1 MTLSLDHATK
11 RYGAT
16 TVLDAVSLSLA
27 PGRIRALVGENGAGK
42 STLVKVACGMIPLDA
57 GAISFEGR
65 PVKGWSAAEAT
76 RRGVGVLHQHFTL
89 VDTLSVADNIVLGR
103 EPRRG
108 PWGLWVDRE
117 SAQRRVRAL
126 GEKHGMRIDPA
137 RLAGDLAVGER
148 QRVEL
153 LRVLDG
159 GARCVLLDEPTAVL
173 SPSEVRALLAVLRS
187 LADAG
192 SALLFISHKLD
203 EVFAIADDVTVLRR
217 GRVVLD
223 RPAAALT
230 RDEVA
235 RAVVGGEVQ
244 PLRRRARDEGAN
256 GRGMALEVRGLACD
270 GVRGLSLE
278 VRAGEVLGVAGVEGN
293 GQRALLEAIAGIRA
307 TRAGRIIV
315 GERDVTE
322 ASALERRRAGLG
334 FVPEDREETGLCATL
349 SIAENLA
356 LGDPSYARG
365 DGWLS
370 PDALRAR
377 ARAVIERYAI
387 RPDDPDLPV
396 RALSGG
402 NAQKV
407 LVARELERP
416 LTALLLAQ
424 PTRGVDLGA
433 ATAIRQHILDARAR
447 GLGVLLVSSELDEL
461 RALSD
466 RVAVLFRGEVVTE
479 MPVEAATDERLG
491 PWMIG
496 AHPEPANATAREV
509 RP

>member
-1 MTLSLDHATK
+1 
-11 RYGAT
+11 
-16 TVLDAVSLSLA
+16 
-27 PGRIRALVGENGAGK
+27 
-42 STLVKVACGMIPLDA
+42 
-57 GAISFEGR
+57 
-65 PVKGWSAAEAT
+65 
-76 RRGVGVLHQHFTL
+76 
-89 VDTLSVADNIVLGR
+89 
-103 EPRRG
+103 
-108 PWGLWVDRE
+108 
-117 SAQRRVRAL
+117 
-126 GEKHGMRIDPA
+126 
-137 RLAGDLAVGER
+137 
-148 QRVEL
+148 
-153 LRVLDG
+153 
-159 GARCVLLDEPTAVL
+159 
-173 SPSEVRALLAVLRS
+173 
-187 LADAG
+187 
-192 SALLFISHKLD
+192 
-203 EVFAIADDVTVLRR
+203 VTVLRR

-235 RAVVGGEVQ
+235 RAVVGGELQ
-244 PLRRRARDEGAN
+244 PLRGRARDERAN
-256 GRGMALEVRGLACD
+256 GRGMALEVTGLECD
-270 GVRGLSLE
+270 GVRALSLH
-278 VRAGEVLGVAGVEGN
+278 VRAGEILGIAGVEGN

-307 TRAGRIIV
+307 TRAGRIAI
-315 GERDVTE
+315 GDRDITSE
-322 ASALERRRAGLG
+322 SALGRRQAGLG

-377 ARAVIERYAI
+377 ARSVIERYAI

-466 RVAVLFRGEVVTE
+466 RIAVLFRGKLVTE
-479 MPVEAATDERLG
+479 MPVEAATDEQLG

-496 AHPEPANATAREV
+496 AHTERAPVTASEV